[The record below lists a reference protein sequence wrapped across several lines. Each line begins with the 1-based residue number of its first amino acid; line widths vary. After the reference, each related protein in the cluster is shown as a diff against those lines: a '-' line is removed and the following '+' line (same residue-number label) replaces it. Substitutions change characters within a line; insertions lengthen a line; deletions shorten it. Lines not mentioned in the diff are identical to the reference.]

1 MSANLELT
9 FQFIENITTCMYTC
23 TYISS
28 RLKTNITDNW
38 LDEKVQ
44 KLNNI
49 VLPCYNGKKIEYIL
63 RMAEYLEAFQYI
75 KKVPKWWSTDIQSCP
90 IKLPP
95 LFRAPAVWVVP
106 V

>member
-23 TYISS
+23 MYISS

-38 LDEKVQ
+38 VDEKVQ

-49 VLPCYNGKKIEYIL
+49 VLPCYNGTK
-63 RMAEYLEAFQYI
+63 
-75 KKVPKWWSTDIQSCP
+75 
-90 IKLPP
+90 
-95 LFRAPAVWVVP
+95 
-106 V
+106 

>member
-23 TYISS
+23 MYISS

-38 LDEKVQ
+38 VDEKVQ

-49 VLPCYNGKKIEYIL
+49 VLPCYNGKK
-63 RMAEYLEAFQYI
+63 
-75 KKVPKWWSTDIQSCP
+75 
-90 IKLPP
+90 
-95 LFRAPAVWVVP
+95 
-106 V
+106 